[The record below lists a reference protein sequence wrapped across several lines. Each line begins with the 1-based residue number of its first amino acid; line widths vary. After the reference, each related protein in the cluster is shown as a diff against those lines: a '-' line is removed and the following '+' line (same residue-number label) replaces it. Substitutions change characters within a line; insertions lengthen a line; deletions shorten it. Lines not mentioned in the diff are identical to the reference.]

1 MRTERPAA
9 LITGSA
15 RRIGAA
21 IARRLHAAGFDLL
34 LHYRQSQRE
43 MATLCATLNAERAD
57 SAHAVAADLADAD
70 APDQLVA
77 AAMAHFGRLDA
88 LVNNASRFVHTPVG
102 SASAADWDALFGTNA
117 RAPFFLAQAAAP
129 HLRAARGCIVNLTDI
144 YAERP
149 LPNHP
154 LYCMSKAALAMMT
167 QALARE
173 LAPDV
178 RVNAVAPGAVLWP
191 DSGKAEVEQRALL
204 QRTPLGRVGNPDDVA
219 EAVRWLIQDA
229 PYCTGQTIRVDGGR
243 TLFM

>member
-57 SAHAVAADLADAD
+57 SAHAVSADLADAD
-70 APDQLVA
+70 APARLVA

-102 SASAADWDALFGTNA
+102 NANAADWDALFGTNA
-117 RAPFFLAQAAAP
+117 HAPFFLAQAAAP

>member
-1 MRTERPAA
+1 MRPERPTA

-15 RRIGAA
+15 RRVGAA
-21 IARRLHAAGFDLL
+21 IARCLHAAGFDLL

-43 MATLCATLNAERAD
+43 MATLCALLNAERAD
-57 SAHAVAADLADAD
+57 SAHAVAADLDDAD
-70 APDQLVA
+70 APGHLVA
-77 AAMAHFGRLDA
+77 AAMTHFGRLDA
-88 LVNNASRFVHTPVG
+88 LVNNASRFFPTPV
-102 SASAADWDALFGTNA
+102 AKATTADWDALFHSNA

-129 HLRAARGCIVNLTDI
+129 HLRATRGCIVNLTDI

-167 QALARE
+167 QALACE

-191 DSGKAEVEQRALL
+191 ETGKAEIEQRALL
-204 QRTPLGRVGNPDDVA
+204 QRTPLARLGNPDDVA

-243 TLFM
+243 ALFI

>member
-1 MRTERPAA
+1 MHPERPAA

-57 SAHAVAADLADAD
+57 STHAVAADLADAD
-70 APDQLVA
+70 APARLVA

-88 LVNNASRFVHTPVG
+88 LVNNASRFFDTPVG
-102 SASAADWDALFGTNA
+102 NASAADWDALFGTNA

-154 LYCMSKAALAMMT
+154 LYCMSKSALAMMT

-191 DSGKAEVEQRALL
+191 DAGKAEIEQRALL
-204 QRTPLGRVGNPDDVA
+204 QRTPLARVGTPDDVA

>member
-1 MRTERPAA
+1 MRAERPVA

-15 RRIGAA
+15 RRVGAA

-34 LHYRQSQRE
+34 LHYRQSQQE
-43 MATLCATLNAERAD
+43 MATLCATLNATRTD
-57 SAHAVAADLADAD
+57 SAHAVAADLADAA
-70 APDQLVA
+70 APAQLIA
-77 AAMAHFGRLDA
+77 AAIAQYGRLDA
-88 LVNNASRFVHTPVG
+88 LVNNASLFVATPID
-102 SASAADWDALFGTNA
+102 SASATDWDALFGANA

-129 HLRAARGCIVNLTDI
+129 YLRAAHGCIVNLTDI

-149 LPNHP
+149 LPKHP
-154 LYCMSKAALAMMT
+154 LYSMSKAALAMLT

-173 LAPDV
+173 LGPEV

-191 DSGKAEVEQRALL
+191 ESGKAEVEQRALL
-204 QRTPLGRVGNPDDVA
+204 QRTPLARVGDPDDVA

-243 TLFM
+243 ALFI